1 MERRASR
8 GVQISV
14 SGGEGRYEE
23 KRREE
28 RRGQGEHVE
37 VYYGKVVV
45 TLFAV
50 NDADDQRE
58 TTAMPRI
65 S

>member
-23 KRREE
+23 KR
-28 RRGQGEHVE
+28 GEGKE
-37 VYYGKVVV
+37 DMLKVYYGKDVV

-58 TTAMPRI
+58 TTAMSRI